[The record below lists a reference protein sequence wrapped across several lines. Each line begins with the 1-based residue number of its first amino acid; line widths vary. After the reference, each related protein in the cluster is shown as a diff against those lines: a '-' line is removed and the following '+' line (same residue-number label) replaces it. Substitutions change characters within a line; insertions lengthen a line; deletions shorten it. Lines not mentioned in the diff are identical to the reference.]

1 MIGRKFQRNIEDF
14 VCGNCGAQ
22 IKGDGYTNHC
32 PFCLWSKH
40 VDKNPG
46 DRREECQGMMKP
58 ISIQAKK
65 GKQVI
70 LHKCQ
75 KCGVEKTN
83 KVSET
88 DDFEKILEL
97 MKRNFNS

>member
-1 MIGRKFQRNIEDF
+1 
-14 VCGNCGAQ
+14 
-22 IKGDGYTNHC
+22 
-32 PFCLWSKH
+32 
-40 VDKNPG
+40 
-46 DRREECQGMMKP
+46 MKP